1 MSNMLG
7 DRDRDVLERW
17 RVSLRQIAHAEQRMS
32 ATGYQAF
39 PAWKRACR
47 TARRLANPAR
57 IARGLP
63 PLPAVPRSGLALAWG
78 GGFLAGA
85 VLAALV
91 AFIALS

>member
-7 DRDRDVLERW
+7 DRDRDILERW

-63 PLPAVPRSGLALAWG
+63 PLPATPRSGILFAWTGGFVAGLALA
-78 GGFLAGA
+78 A
-85 VLAALV
+85 VAALV
-91 AFIALS
+91 ILS